1 MNLKDFK
8 SVYKKYPTIKK
19 IEAIYETADLIS
31 TARTRKIESRND
43 EDWNYYQNEE
53 ISMRTRLI
61 WLINEIKKD
70 YTRMES
76 RLEGLEE
83 RMDEAGETQ

>member
-8 SVYKKYPTIKK
+8 AIYKKYPTIKK

-31 TARTRKIESRND
+31 AARARKVESSRI
-43 EDWNYYQNEE
+43 EDWKCCENEE
-53 ISMRTRLI
+53 VSMRKRLL
-61 WLINEIKKD
+61 WLIEEIKKD
-70 YTRMES
+70 YTKIES

-83 RMDEAGETQ
+83 RMAEAGEKQ

>member
-31 TARTRKIESRND
+31 AARARKVESSRI
-43 EDWNYYQNEE
+43 EDWKYCENEE
-53 ISMRTRLI
+53 VSMRKRLL
-61 WLINEIKKD
+61 WLIEEIKKD
-70 YTRMES
+70 YTKIES
-76 RLEGLEE
+76 RLEILEE
-83 RMDEAGETQ
+83 RMAKAGEKQ